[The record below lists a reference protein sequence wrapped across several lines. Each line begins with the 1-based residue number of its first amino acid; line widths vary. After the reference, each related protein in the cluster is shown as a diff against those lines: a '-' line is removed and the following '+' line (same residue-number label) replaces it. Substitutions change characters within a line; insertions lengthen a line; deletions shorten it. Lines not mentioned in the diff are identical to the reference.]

1 MQIIIS
7 LIYKCPP
14 GTGILNILEL
24 KITFSARNTAVKHI
38 FFVVKRI
45 FAFHFSL
52 YVIIFLII
60 IKYPIRLFF
69 LIPVI
74 KKKYVYVYEKIKN
87 EIVGHKYSF
96 GVKLPSK
103 RSIADNLSVSV
114 ITVEQALDLLICEGY
129 VKAKQRSGYF
139 VCYRDDLYGKT
150 RADSEENTRL
160 SAAGSQIQAQKN
172 AFYEHDAQNKFYFP
186 LTAYATAVR
195 KILGCKNL
203 TEKSPNA
210 GIFELR
216 QAIADYLFRNRGIN
230 VDARR
235 IVIGAGAEY
244 LYGTLAEILKDRVF
258 AVEDPCY
265 DKIKKVYSSRNIEFE
280 SLPLTEKG
288 IPSDVLLNSKASV
301 LHITPFQSFPT
312 GVTIDI
318 SKKKE
323 YIDFAEKRGGF
334 VIEDDYASK
343 FSITSKISDTLFSL
357 DNFDRVIYLNSF
369 SKTIF
374 PSIRAAYV
382 VLPARLLSDYDKYAS
397 FYSCPVPVL
406 EQLVIAEILNNGSF
420 ERHINKVRRQYKEMQ
435 K

>member
-1 MQIIIS
+1 M
-7 LIYKCPP
+7 
-14 GTGILNILEL
+14 
-24 KITFSARNTAVKHI
+24 
-38 FFVVKRI
+38 
-45 FAFHFSL
+45 
-52 YVIIFLII
+52 
-60 IKYPIRLFF
+60 
-69 LIPVI
+69 
-74 KKKYVYVYEKIKN
+74 KKYVYVYEKIKN
-87 EIVGHKYSF
+87 EIIGHKFAF
-96 GVKLPSK
+96 GAKLPSK
-103 RSIADNLSVSV
+103 RDLAENLSVSV
-114 ITVEQALDLLICEGY
+114 ITVEQALALLICEGY
-129 VKAKQRSGYF
+129 VKAKQRRGYF

-150 RADSEENTRL
+150 RAGSEENAQARAYL
-160 SAAGSQIQAQKN
+160 SQVTQSACAEILQNATQNKAQAR
-172 AFYEHDAQNKFYFP
+172 AFYEHDAQNRIYFP

-235 IVIGAGAEY
+235 IIIGAGAEY

-258 AVEDPCY
+258 AIENPCY
-265 DKIKKVYSSRNIEFE
+265 DKIKKVYSSRNIKFE
-280 SLPLTEKG
+280 SLPLADNG
-288 IPSDVLLNSKASV
+288 IPSDALILSRASV

-323 YIDFAEKRGGF
+323 YIDFAEKRSGF
-334 VIEDDYASK
+334 VIEDDYASE
-343 FSITSKISDTLFSL
+343 FSLTSKISDTLFSL

-382 VLPARLLSDYDKYAS
+382 VLPSRLIGDYDKFAS

>member
-1 MQIIIS
+1 M
-7 LIYKCPP
+7 
-14 GTGILNILEL
+14 
-24 KITFSARNTAVKHI
+24 
-38 FFVVKRI
+38 
-45 FAFHFSL
+45 
-52 YVIIFLII
+52 
-60 IKYPIRLFF
+60 
-69 LIPVI
+69 
-74 KKKYVYVYEKIKN
+74 KKYVYVYEKIKN
-87 EIVGHKYSF
+87 EIVGHKFAF
-96 GVKLPSK
+96 GAKLPSK
-103 RSIADNLSVSV
+103 RDLAENLSVSV
-114 ITVEQALDLLICEGY
+114 ITAEQALDLLICEGY

-150 RADSEENTRL
+150 RAGSEEN
-160 SAAGSQIQAQKN
+160 AQIQTNLSQVTQSACAEILQNATQNKAQAR
-172 AFYEHDAQNKFYFP
+172 AFYEHDAQNRIYFP

-235 IVIGAGAEY
+235 IIIGAGAEY

-258 AVEDPCY
+258 AIENPCY
-265 DKIKKVYSSRNIEFE
+265 DKIKKGYSSRNIKYE
-280 SLPLTEKG
+280 SLTLTDNG
-288 IPSDVLLNSKASV
+288 IPSDALISSRASV

-334 VIEDDYASK
+334 VIEDDYASE
-343 FSITSKISDTLFSL
+343 FSLTSKISDTLFSL

-382 VLPARLLSDYDKYAS
+382 VLPSRLIGDYDKYAS

>member
-1 MQIIIS
+1 M
-7 LIYKCPP
+7 
-14 GTGILNILEL
+14 
-24 KITFSARNTAVKHI
+24 R
-38 FFVVKRI
+38 
-45 FAFHFSL
+45 
-52 YVIIFLII
+52 
-60 IKYPIRLFF
+60 
-69 LIPVI
+69 
-74 KKKYVYVYEKIKN
+74 KYVYVYEKIKN
-87 EIVGHKYSF
+87 EIIGHKFAF
-96 GVKLPSK
+96 GAKLPSK
-103 RSIADNLSVSV
+103 RGLAENLSVSV

-129 VKAKQRSGYF
+129 IKTKQRSGYF
-139 VCYRDDLYGKT
+139 VCYRDDLYGKP
-150 RADSEENTRL
+150 RACGEEDTQANL
-160 SAAGSQIQAQKN
+160 SQVNRPAHTKNLQNATQNRAART
-172 AFYEHDAQNKFYFP
+172 FYEAEGQSKFYFP

-195 KILGCKNL
+195 KILGSKNL

-210 GIFELR
+210 GIYELR
-216 QAIADYLFRNRGIN
+216 RAIADYLFRNRGID

-235 IVIGAGAEY
+235 IIIGAGAEY

-258 AVEDPCY
+258 AIENPCY
-265 DKIKKVYSSRNIEFE
+265 DKIKKVYSSRNIKFE
-280 SLPLTEKG
+280 SLTLTENG
-288 IPSDVLLNSKASV
+288 IPSDALINSLASV

-334 VIEDDYASK
+334 VIEDDYASE
-343 FSITSKISDTLFSL
+343 FSLASKISDTLFSL
-357 DNFDRVIYLNSF
+357 DNFDRVIYVNSF

-382 VLPARLLSDYDKYAS
+382 VLPSRLIGDYDKYAG

>member
-1 MQIIIS
+1 M
-7 LIYKCPP
+7 
-14 GTGILNILEL
+14 
-24 KITFSARNTAVKHI
+24 
-38 FFVVKRI
+38 
-45 FAFHFSL
+45 
-52 YVIIFLII
+52 
-60 IKYPIRLFF
+60 
-69 LIPVI
+69 
-74 KKKYVYVYEKIKN
+74 KKYVYVYEKIKN
-87 EIVGHKYSF
+87 EIVGHKFAF
-96 GVKLPSK
+96 GAKLPSK
-103 RSIADNLSVSV
+103 RALAENLSVSV

-139 VCYRDDLYGKT
+139 VCYCDNLYGKT
-150 RADSEENTRL
+150 RAGGEDN
-160 SAAGSQIQAQKN
+160 AQIQTNLSLSKQQAGQAENLQNVTQNKAQAR

-235 IVIGAGAEY
+235 IIIGAGAEY
-244 LYGTLAEILKDRVF
+244 LYGTLAEILKNRVF
-258 AVEDPCY
+258 AIENPCY
-265 DKIKKVYSSRNIEFE
+265 DKIKKVYSSRNIKFE
-280 SLPLTEKG
+280 SLPLTDNG
-288 IPSDVLLNSKASV
+288 IPSDALIASRASV

-323 YIDFAEKRGGF
+323 YIYFAEKRGGF
-334 VIEDDYASK
+334 VIEDDYASE
-343 FSITSKISDTLFSL
+343 FSLTSKISDTLFSL

-382 VLPARLLSDYDKYAS
+382 VLPSRLIGDYDKFAS

>member
-1 MQIIIS
+1 M
-7 LIYKCPP
+7 
-14 GTGILNILEL
+14 
-24 KITFSARNTAVKHI
+24 
-38 FFVVKRI
+38 
-45 FAFHFSL
+45 
-52 YVIIFLII
+52 
-60 IKYPIRLFF
+60 
-69 LIPVI
+69 
-74 KKKYVYVYEKIKN
+74 KKYVYVYEKIKN
-87 EIVGHKYSF
+87 EIVGHKFAF
-96 GVKLPSK
+96 GAKLPSK
-103 RSIADNLSVSV
+103 RALAENLSVSV
-114 ITVEQALDLLICEGY
+114 ITAEQALDLLICEGY

-150 RADSEENTRL
+150 RAGSEENAQARAYL
-160 SAAGSQIQAQKN
+160 SQVTQSAQAENLQNATQNKVQAR

-186 LTAYATAVR
+186 LTAYATAAR

-203 TEKSPNA
+203 SEKSPNA
-210 GIFELR
+210 GLYELR

-235 IVIGAGAEY
+235 IIIGAGAEY

-258 AVEDPCY
+258 AIENPCY
-265 DKIKKVYSSRNIEFE
+265 DKIKKVYSSRNIKFE
-280 SLPLTEKG
+280 SLTLTDNG
-288 IPSDVLLNSKASV
+288 IPSDILVASRASV

-334 VIEDDYASK
+334 VIEDDYASE
-343 FSITSKISDTLFSL
+343 FSLTSKISDTLFSL

-382 VLPARLLSDYDKYAS
+382 VLPARLLSDYDKFAS

-420 ERHINKVRRQYKEMQ
+420 ERHINKVRRQYKEIQ

>member
-1 MQIIIS
+1 M
-7 LIYKCPP
+7 
-14 GTGILNILEL
+14 
-24 KITFSARNTAVKHI
+24 
-38 FFVVKRI
+38 
-45 FAFHFSL
+45 
-52 YVIIFLII
+52 
-60 IKYPIRLFF
+60 
-69 LIPVI
+69 
-74 KKKYVYVYEKIKN
+74 KKYVYVYEKIKN
-87 EIVGHKYSF
+87 EIVGHKFAF
-96 GVKLPSK
+96 GAKLPSK
-103 RSIADNLSVSV
+103 RALAENLSVSV
-114 ITVEQALDLLICEGY
+114 ITVEQALDLLLCEGY

-150 RADSEENTRL
+150 RAGGEDNAQARAYL
-160 SAAGSQIQAQKN
+160 SQVTQSAQAEDLQNATQNKTQAR

-235 IVIGAGAEY
+235 IIIGAGAEY

-258 AVEDPCY
+258 AIENPCY
-265 DKIKKVYSSRNIEFE
+265 DKIKKVYSSRNIKFE
-280 SLPLTEKG
+280 SLPLADNG
-288 IPSDVLLNSKASV
+288 IPSDALIASRASV

-334 VIEDDYASK
+334 VIEDDYASE
-343 FSITSKISDTLFSL
+343 FSLTSKISDTLFSL

-382 VLPARLLSDYDKYAS
+382 VLPSRLISDYDKFVS

>member
-1 MQIIIS
+1 M
-7 LIYKCPP
+7 LTYTLKKTP
-14 GTGILNILEL
+14 G
-24 KITFSARNTAVKHI
+24 HP
-38 FFVVKRI
+38 
-45 FAFHFSL
+45 L
-52 YVIIFLII
+52 YEQL
-60 IKYPIRLFF
+60 YQSIRDDIAAGRL
-69 LIPVI
+69 PA
-74 KKKYVYVYEKIKN
+74 
-87 EIVGHKYSF
+87 GSR
-96 GVKLPSK
+96 LPSK
-103 RSIADNLSVSV
+103 RAFAAHNGVSV
-114 ITVEQALDLLICEGY
+114 ITVENAYRLLADEGY
-129 VKAKQRSGYF
+129 IVSRERSGYF

-150 RADSEENTRL
+150 RAGSEENAQARAYL
-160 SAAGSQIQAQKN
+160 SQVTQSAQAENLQNVAQNKAQAR

-203 TEKSPNA
+203 SEKSPNA
-210 GIFELR
+210 GLYELR

-230 VDARR
+230 VDARL
-235 IVIGAGAEY
+235 IIIGAGAEY

-258 AVEDPCY
+258 AIENPCY
-265 DKIKKVYSSRNIEFE
+265 DKIKKVYSSRNIKFE
-280 SLPLTEKG
+280 SLPLTDNG
-288 IPSDVLLNSKASV
+288 IPSDILVASRASV

-334 VIEDDYASK
+334 VIEDDYASE
-343 FSITSKISDTLFSL
+343 FSLTSKISDTLFSL

-382 VLPARLLSDYDKYAS
+382 VLPSRLISDYDKFAS

>member
-1 MQIIIS
+1 M
-7 LIYKCPP
+7 
-14 GTGILNILEL
+14 
-24 KITFSARNTAVKHI
+24 R
-38 FFVVKRI
+38 
-45 FAFHFSL
+45 
-52 YVIIFLII
+52 
-60 IKYPIRLFF
+60 
-69 LIPVI
+69 
-74 KKKYVYVYEKIKN
+74 KYVYVYEKIKN
-87 EIVGHKYSF
+87 EIVGHKYLF

-150 RADSEENTRL
+150 RAGSEENAQARAYL
-160 SAAGSQIQAQKN
+160 SQVTQSAQAENLQNVAQNKAQAR

-186 LTAYATAVR
+186 LTSYATAVR

-203 TEKSPNA
+203 SEKSPNA
-210 GIFELR
+210 GLYELR

-235 IVIGAGAEY
+235 IIIGAGAEY
-244 LYGTLAEILKDRVF
+244 LYGTLAEILKVRVF
-258 AVEDPCY
+258 AIENPCY
-265 DKIKKVYSSRNIEFE
+265 DKIKKVYSSRNIKFE
-280 SLPLTEKG
+280 SLPLSDNG
-288 IPSDVLLNSKASV
+288 IPSDALIASRASV

-334 VIEDDYASK
+334 VIEDDYASE
-343 FSITSKISDTLFSL
+343 FSLTSKISDTLFSL

-382 VLPARLLSDYDKYAS
+382 VLPSRLISDYDKFAG

>member
-1 MQIIIS
+1 M
-7 LIYKCPP
+7 
-14 GTGILNILEL
+14 
-24 KITFSARNTAVKHI
+24 
-38 FFVVKRI
+38 
-45 FAFHFSL
+45 
-52 YVIIFLII
+52 
-60 IKYPIRLFF
+60 
-69 LIPVI
+69 
-74 KKKYVYVYEKIKN
+74 KKYVYVYEKIKN
-87 EIVGHKYSF
+87 EIVGHKFAF
-96 GVKLPSK
+96 GAKLPSK
-103 RSIADNLSVSV
+103 RALAENLSVSV

-150 RADSEENTRL
+150 RAGSEENAQARAYL
-160 SAAGSQIQAQKN
+160 SQVTQSACTEILQNATQNKAQAR
-172 AFYEHDAQNKFYFP
+172 AFCGHNAQNRIYFP

-203 TEKSPNA
+203 SEKSPNA
-210 GIFELR
+210 GLYELR

-235 IVIGAGAEY
+235 IIIGAGAEY

-258 AVEDPCY
+258 AIENPCY
-265 DKIKKVYSSRNIEFE
+265 DKIKKVYSSRNIKFE
-280 SLPLTEKG
+280 SLPLADNG
-288 IPSDVLLNSKASV
+288 IPSDILVASRASV

-334 VIEDDYASK
+334 VIEDDYASE
-343 FSITSKISDTLFSL
+343 FSLTSKISDTLFSL

-382 VLPARLLSDYDKYAS
+382 VLPSRLIGDYDKFAS

>member
-1 MQIIIS
+1 M
-7 LIYKCPP
+7 
-14 GTGILNILEL
+14 
-24 KITFSARNTAVKHI
+24 
-38 FFVVKRI
+38 
-45 FAFHFSL
+45 
-52 YVIIFLII
+52 
-60 IKYPIRLFF
+60 
-69 LIPVI
+69 
-74 KKKYVYVYEKIKN
+74 KKYVYVYEKIKN
-87 EIVGHKYSF
+87 EIVGHKFAF
-96 GVKLPSK
+96 GAKLPSK
-103 RSIADNLSVSV
+103 RALAENLSVSV
-114 ITVEQALDLLICEGY
+114 ITVEQALDLLLCEGY

-150 RADSEENTRL
+150 RAGGEDNAQARAYL
-160 SAAGSQIQAQKN
+160 SQVTQSAQAEDLQNATQNKTQAR

-235 IVIGAGAEY
+235 IIIGAGAEY

-258 AVEDPCY
+258 AIENPCY
-265 DKIKKVYSSRNIEFE
+265 DKIKKVYSSRNIKFE
-280 SLPLTEKG
+280 SLPLADNG
-288 IPSDVLLNSKASV
+288 IPSDALIASRASV

-334 VIEDDYASK
+334 VIEDDYASE
-343 FSITSKISDTLFSL
+343 FSLTSKISDTLFSL

-382 VLPARLLSDYDKYAS
+382 VLPSRLISDYDKFVS

-420 ERHINKVRRQYKEMQ
+420 ERHINKVRRQYKEIQ

>member
-1 MQIIIS
+1 M
-7 LIYKCPP
+7 
-14 GTGILNILEL
+14 
-24 KITFSARNTAVKHI
+24 
-38 FFVVKRI
+38 
-45 FAFHFSL
+45 
-52 YVIIFLII
+52 
-60 IKYPIRLFF
+60 
-69 LIPVI
+69 
-74 KKKYVYVYEKIKN
+74 KKYVYVYEKIKN
-87 EIVGHKYSF
+87 EIVGHKFAF
-96 GVKLPSK
+96 GAKLPSK
-103 RSIADNLSVSV
+103 RALAENLSVSV

-150 RADSEENTRL
+150 RAGSEENAQARAYL
-160 SAAGSQIQAQKN
+160 SQVTQSACAEILQNATQNKAQAR

-203 TEKSPNA
+203 SEKSPNA
-210 GIFELR
+210 GLYELR
-216 QAIADYLFRNRGIN
+216 KAIADYLFRNRGIN

-235 IVIGAGAEY
+235 IIIGAGAEY

-258 AVEDPCY
+258 AIENPCY
-265 DKIKKVYSSRNIEFE
+265 DKIKKVYSSRNIKFE
-280 SLPLTEKG
+280 SLTLTDNG
-288 IPSDVLLNSKASV
+288 IPSDALILSRASV

-334 VIEDDYASK
+334 VIEDDYASE
-343 FSITSKISDTLFSL
+343 FSLTSKISDTLFSV

-382 VLPARLLSDYDKYAS
+382 VLPSRLIGDYDKFAS

>member
-1 MQIIIS
+1 M
-7 LIYKCPP
+7 
-14 GTGILNILEL
+14 
-24 KITFSARNTAVKHI
+24 
-38 FFVVKRI
+38 
-45 FAFHFSL
+45 
-52 YVIIFLII
+52 
-60 IKYPIRLFF
+60 
-69 LIPVI
+69 
-74 KKKYVYVYEKIKN
+74 KKYVYVYEKIKN
-87 EIVGHKYSF
+87 EIVGHKFAF
-96 GVKLPSK
+96 GAKLPSK
-103 RSIADNLSVSV
+103 RDLAENLSVSV
-114 ITVEQALDLLICEGY
+114 ITAEQALDLLICEGY

-150 RADSEENTRL
+150 RAGSEENAQAFANFLRGRH
-160 SAAGSQIQAQKN
+160 AAQAENLQNATQNKAQAR

-235 IVIGAGAEY
+235 IIIGAGAEY

-258 AVEDPCY
+258 AIENPCY
-265 DKIKKVYSSRNIEFE
+265 DKIKKVYSSRNIKFE
-280 SLPLTEKG
+280 SLTLTDNG
-288 IPSDVLLNSKASV
+288 IPSDILVASRASV

-312 GVTIDI
+312 GVTINI

-334 VIEDDYASK
+334 VIEDDYASE
-343 FSITSKISDTLFSL
+343 FSLTSKISDTLFSL

-374 PSIRAAYV
+374 PSIRAAYA
-382 VLPARLLSDYDKYAS
+382 VLPSRLIGDYDKFAS

>member
-1 MQIIIS
+1 M
-7 LIYKCPP
+7 
-14 GTGILNILEL
+14 
-24 KITFSARNTAVKHI
+24 
-38 FFVVKRI
+38 
-45 FAFHFSL
+45 
-52 YVIIFLII
+52 
-60 IKYPIRLFF
+60 
-69 LIPVI
+69 
-74 KKKYVYVYEKIKN
+74 KKYVYVYEKIKN
-87 EIVGHKYSF
+87 EIVGHKFAF
-96 GVKLPSK
+96 GAKLPSK
-103 RSIADNLSVSV
+103 RALAENLSVSV
-114 ITVEQALDLLICEGY
+114 ITAEQALDLLICEGY

-150 RADSEENTRL
+150 RAGSEENAQAFANFLRGRH
-160 SAAGSQIQAQKN
+160 AAQAEDLQNATQNKAQAR
-172 AFYEHDAQNKFYFP
+172 AFYEHDAQNRIYFP

-195 KILGCKNL
+195 KTLGENNDL

-235 IVIGAGAEY
+235 IIIGAGAEY

-258 AVEDPCY
+258 AIENPCY
-265 DKIKKVYSSRNIEFE
+265 DKIKKVYSSRNIKFE
-280 SLPLTEKG
+280 SLTLADNG
-288 IPSDVLLNSKASV
+288 IPSDALIASRASV

-334 VIEDDYASK
+334 VIEDDYASE
-343 FSITSKISDTLFSL
+343 FSLTSKISDTLFSL

-382 VLPARLLSDYDKYAS
+382 VLPSRLIDDYDKYAS

>member
-1 MQIIIS
+1 M
-7 LIYKCPP
+7 
-14 GTGILNILEL
+14 
-24 KITFSARNTAVKHI
+24 
-38 FFVVKRI
+38 
-45 FAFHFSL
+45 
-52 YVIIFLII
+52 
-60 IKYPIRLFF
+60 
-69 LIPVI
+69 
-74 KKKYVYVYEKIKN
+74 KKYVYVYEKIQN
-87 EIVGHKYSF
+87 EIVGHKFAF
-96 GVKLPSK
+96 GAKLPSK
-103 RSIADNLSVSV
+103 RDLAENLSVSV
-114 ITVEQALDLLICEGY
+114 ITAEQALDLLICEGY

-150 RADSEENTRL
+150 RAGSEENAQAFANFLRGRH
-160 SAAGSQIQAQKN
+160 AAQAENLQNTTQNKAQAR

-186 LTAYATAVR
+186 LTAYSTAVR
-195 KILGCKNL
+195 KTLGENNDL

-235 IVIGAGAEY
+235 IIIGAGAEY

-258 AVEDPCY
+258 AIENPCY
-265 DKIKKVYSSRNIEFE
+265 DKIKKVYSSRNIKFE
-280 SLPLTEKG
+280 SLTLTDNG
-288 IPSDVLLNSKASV
+288 IPSDILVASRASV

-334 VIEDDYASK
+334 VIEDDYASE
-343 FSITSKISDTLFSL
+343 FSLTSKISDTLFSL

-374 PSIRAAYV
+374 PSIRAAYA
-382 VLPARLLSDYDKYAS
+382 VLPSRLIGDYDKFAS

>member
-1 MQIIIS
+1 M
-7 LIYKCPP
+7 
-14 GTGILNILEL
+14 
-24 KITFSARNTAVKHI
+24 
-38 FFVVKRI
+38 
-45 FAFHFSL
+45 
-52 YVIIFLII
+52 
-60 IKYPIRLFF
+60 
-69 LIPVI
+69 
-74 KKKYVYVYEKIKN
+74 KKYVYVYEKIKN
-87 EIVGHKYSF
+87 EIVGHKFAF
-96 GVKLPSK
+96 GAKLSSK
-103 RSIADNLSVSV
+103 RALAENLSVSV

-150 RADSEENTRL
+150 RAGSEENAQARAYL
-160 SAAGSQIQAQKN
+160 SQVTQSAQAENLQNATQNKVQAR

-186 LTAYATAVR
+186 LTAYATAAR

-203 TEKSPNA
+203 SEKSPNA
-210 GIFELR
+210 GLYELR

-235 IVIGAGAEY
+235 IIIGAGAEY

-258 AVEDPCY
+258 AIENPCY
-265 DKIKKVYSSRNIEFE
+265 DKIKKVYSSRNIKFE
-280 SLPLTEKG
+280 SLTLTDNG
-288 IPSDVLLNSKASV
+288 IPSDILVASRASV

-334 VIEDDYASK
+334 VIEDDYASE
-343 FSITSKISDTLFSL
+343 FSLTSKISDTLFSL

-382 VLPARLLSDYDKYAS
+382 VLPARLLSDYDKFAS

-420 ERHINKVRRQYKEMQ
+420 ERHINKVRRQYKEIQ

>member
-1 MQIIIS
+1 M
-7 LIYKCPP
+7 
-14 GTGILNILEL
+14 
-24 KITFSARNTAVKHI
+24 
-38 FFVVKRI
+38 
-45 FAFHFSL
+45 
-52 YVIIFLII
+52 
-60 IKYPIRLFF
+60 
-69 LIPVI
+69 
-74 KKKYVYVYEKIKN
+74 KKYVYVYEKIKN
-87 EIVGHKYSF
+87 EIVGHKFAF
-96 GVKLPSK
+96 GAKLPSK
-103 RSIADNLSVSV
+103 RDLAENLSVSV
-114 ITVEQALDLLICEGY
+114 ITAEQALDLLICEGY

-150 RADSEENTRL
+150 RAGSEEN
-160 SAAGSQIQAQKN
+160 AQIQTNLSQVTQSACAEILQNATQNKAQAR
-172 AFYEHDAQNKFYFP
+172 AFYEHDAQNRIYFP

-235 IVIGAGAEY
+235 IIIGAGAEY

-258 AVEDPCY
+258 AIENPCY
-265 DKIKKVYSSRNIEFE
+265 DKIKKVYSSRNIKFE
-280 SLPLTEKG
+280 SLTLTDNG
-288 IPSDVLLNSKASV
+288 IPSDALILSRASV

-323 YIDFAEKRGGF
+323 YIDFAEKRDGF
-334 VIEDDYASK
+334 VIEDDYASE
-343 FSITSKISDTLFSL
+343 FSLTSKISDTLFSL

-382 VLPARLLSDYDKYAS
+382 VLPSRLIGDYDKYAS

>member
-1 MQIIIS
+1 M
-7 LIYKCPP
+7 
-14 GTGILNILEL
+14 
-24 KITFSARNTAVKHI
+24 
-38 FFVVKRI
+38 
-45 FAFHFSL
+45 
-52 YVIIFLII
+52 
-60 IKYPIRLFF
+60 
-69 LIPVI
+69 
-74 KKKYVYVYEKIKN
+74 KKYVYVYEKIKN
-87 EIVGHKYSF
+87 EIAGHKFAF
-96 GVKLPSK
+96 GAKLPSK
-103 RSIADNLSVSV
+103 RDFAENLSVSV

-150 RADSEENTRL
+150 RAGSEENTRL

-172 AFYEHDAQNKFYFP
+172 AFCGHDAQNKFYFP

-195 KILGCKNL
+195 KTLGENNDL

-244 LYGTLAEILKDRVF
+244 LYGTLAEILKGRVF
-258 AVEDPCY
+258 AIENPCY
-265 DKIKKVYSSRNIEFE
+265 DKIKKVYSSRNIKFE
-280 SLPLTEKG
+280 SLTLADNG
-288 IPSDVLLNSKASV
+288 IPSDALIASRASV

-318 SKKKE
+318 SKKRE

-334 VIEDDYASK
+334 VIEDDYASE

-420 ERHINKVRRQYKEMQ
+420 ERHINKVRRQYKEM
-435 K
+435 KK

>member
-1 MQIIIS
+1 M
-7 LIYKCPP
+7 
-14 GTGILNILEL
+14 
-24 KITFSARNTAVKHI
+24 
-38 FFVVKRI
+38 
-45 FAFHFSL
+45 
-52 YVIIFLII
+52 
-60 IKYPIRLFF
+60 
-69 LIPVI
+69 
-74 KKKYVYVYEKIKN
+74 KKYVYVYEKIKN
-87 EIVGHKYSF
+87 EIVGHKFAF
-96 GVKLPSK
+96 GAKLPSK
-103 RSIADNLSVSV
+103 RALAENLSVSV

-150 RADSEENTRL
+150 RAGGEDNAQARAYL
-160 SAAGSQIQAQKN
+160 SQVTQSAQAEDLQNATQNKTQAR

-265 DKIKKVYSSRNIEFE
+265 DKIKKVYSSRNIKFE
-280 SLPLTEKG
+280 SLTLADNG
-288 IPSDVLLNSKASV
+288 IPSDALIASRASV

-323 YIDFAEKRGGF
+323 YIEFAEKHGGF
-334 VIEDDYASK
+334 VIEDDYASE

-382 VLPARLLSDYDKYAS
+382 VLPSRLISDYDKYAS

-420 ERHINKVRRQYKEMQ
+420 ERHINKVRRQYKE
-435 K
+435 KK

>member
-1 MQIIIS
+1 M
-7 LIYKCPP
+7 
-14 GTGILNILEL
+14 
-24 KITFSARNTAVKHI
+24 
-38 FFVVKRI
+38 
-45 FAFHFSL
+45 
-52 YVIIFLII
+52 
-60 IKYPIRLFF
+60 
-69 LIPVI
+69 
-74 KKKYVYVYEKIKN
+74 KKYVYVYEKIKN
-87 EIVGHKYSF
+87 EIVGHKFAF
-96 GVKLPSK
+96 GAKLPSK
-103 RSIADNLSVSV
+103 RDLAENLSVSV

-150 RADSEENTRL
+150 HAGSEENAQARAYL
-160 SAAGSQIQAQKN
+160 SQVTQSACAEILQNATQNKAQAR

-203 TEKSPNA
+203 SEKSPNA
-210 GIFELR
+210 GLYELR

-235 IVIGAGAEY
+235 IIIGAGAEY

-258 AVEDPCY
+258 AIENPCY
-265 DKIKKVYSSRNIEFE
+265 DKIKKVYSSRNIKFE
-280 SLPLTEKG
+280 SLTLADNG
-288 IPSDVLLNSKASV
+288 IPSDALILSRASV

-334 VIEDDYASK
+334 VIEDDYASE
-343 FSITSKISDTLFSL
+343 FSLTSKISDTLFSL

-382 VLPARLLSDYDKYAS
+382 VLPSRLIGDYDKYAS

>member
-1 MQIIIS
+1 M
-7 LIYKCPP
+7 
-14 GTGILNILEL
+14 
-24 KITFSARNTAVKHI
+24 
-38 FFVVKRI
+38 
-45 FAFHFSL
+45 
-52 YVIIFLII
+52 
-60 IKYPIRLFF
+60 
-69 LIPVI
+69 
-74 KKKYVYVYEKIKN
+74 KKYVYVYEKIKN

-150 RADSEENTRL
+150 RAGGENN
-160 SAAGSQIQAQKN
+160 AQIQTNLSLSKQQAENLQNVVQNKAQAR
-172 AFYEHDAQNKFYFP
+172 AFYKHDAQNKFYFP

-235 IVIGAGAEY
+235 IIIGAGAEY
-244 LYGTLAEILKDRVF
+244 LYGTLAEILKGRVF
-258 AVEDPCY
+258 AIENPCY
-265 DKIKKVYSSRNIEFE
+265 DKIKKVYSSRNIKFE
-280 SLPLTEKG
+280 SLTLTEKG

-312 GVTIDI
+312 GVTIGI

-334 VIEDDYASK
+334 VIEDDYASE
-343 FSITSKISDTLFSL
+343 FSLTSKISDTLFSQ
-357 DNFDRVIYLNSF
+357 DKFDRVIYVNSF

-382 VLPARLLSDYDKYAS
+382 VLPARLLSDYDKKAG

>member
-1 MQIIIS
+1 M
-7 LIYKCPP
+7 
-14 GTGILNILEL
+14 
-24 KITFSARNTAVKHI
+24 
-38 FFVVKRI
+38 
-45 FAFHFSL
+45 
-52 YVIIFLII
+52 
-60 IKYPIRLFF
+60 
-69 LIPVI
+69 
-74 KKKYVYVYEKIKN
+74 KKYVYVYEKIKN
-87 EIVGHKYSF
+87 EIVGHKYLF

-150 RADSEENTRL
+150 RADSEDN
-160 SAAGSQIQAQKN
+160 AQIQTNLSLSKQQAENLQNVAQNKAQAR
-172 AFYEHDAQNKFYFP
+172 AFCGHDAQNKFYFP

-235 IVIGAGAEY
+235 IIIGAGAEY

-334 VIEDDYASK
+334 VIEDDYASE
-343 FSITSKISDTLFSL
+343 FSLTSKISDTLFSL

-374 PSIRAAYV
+374 PSIRVAYV
-382 VLPARLLSDYDKYAS
+382 VLPSRLISDYDKFAS

-420 ERHINKVRRQYKEMQ
+420 ERHINKVRRQYKEM
-435 K
+435 KK

>member
-1 MQIIIS
+1 M
-7 LIYKCPP
+7 
-14 GTGILNILEL
+14 
-24 KITFSARNTAVKHI
+24 
-38 FFVVKRI
+38 
-45 FAFHFSL
+45 
-52 YVIIFLII
+52 
-60 IKYPIRLFF
+60 
-69 LIPVI
+69 
-74 KKKYVYVYEKIKN
+74 KKYVYVYEKIKN
-87 EIVGHKYSF
+87 EIVGHKFAF
-96 GVKLPSK
+96 GAKLPSK
-103 RSIADNLSVSV
+103 RALAENLSVSV
-114 ITVEQALDLLICEGY
+114 ITVEQALDLLLCEGY

-150 RADSEENTRL
+150 RAGGEDNAQARAYL
-160 SAAGSQIQAQKN
+160 SQVTQSAQAEDLQNATQNKTQAR

-235 IVIGAGAEY
+235 IIIGAGAEY

-258 AVEDPCY
+258 AIENPCY
-265 DKIKKVYSSRNIEFE
+265 DKIKKVYSSRNIKFE
-280 SLPLTEKG
+280 SLPLADNG
-288 IPSDVLLNSKASV
+288 IPSDALIASRASV

-334 VIEDDYASK
+334 VIEDDYASE
-343 FSITSKISDTLFSL
+343 FSLTSKISDTLFSL

-382 VLPARLLSDYDKYAS
+382 VLPSRLISDYDKFAS

-420 ERHINKVRRQYKEMQ
+420 ERHINKVRRQYKEIQ

>member
-1 MQIIIS
+1 M
-7 LIYKCPP
+7 
-14 GTGILNILEL
+14 
-24 KITFSARNTAVKHI
+24 
-38 FFVVKRI
+38 
-45 FAFHFSL
+45 
-52 YVIIFLII
+52 
-60 IKYPIRLFF
+60 
-69 LIPVI
+69 
-74 KKKYVYVYEKIKN
+74 KKYVYVYEKIKN
-87 EIVGHKYSF
+87 EIVGHKFAF
-96 GVKLPSK
+96 GAKLPSK
-103 RSIADNLSVSV
+103 RDLAENLSVSV
-114 ITVEQALDLLICEGY
+114 ITAEQALDLLICEGY

-150 RADSEENTRL
+150 RAGSEENAQAFANFLRGRH
-160 SAAGSQIQAQKN
+160 AAQAENLQNTTQNKAQAR

-186 LTAYATAVR
+186 LTAYSTAVR
-195 KILGCKNL
+195 KTLGENNDL

-235 IVIGAGAEY
+235 IIIGAGAEY

-258 AVEDPCY
+258 AIENPCY
-265 DKIKKVYSSRNIEFE
+265 DKIKKVYSSRNIKFE
-280 SLPLTEKG
+280 SLTLTDNG
-288 IPSDVLLNSKASV
+288 IPSDILVASRASV
-301 LHITPFQSFPT
+301 LHNTPFQSFPT

-334 VIEDDYASK
+334 VIEDDYASE
-343 FSITSKISDTLFSL
+343 FSLTSKISDTLFSL

-374 PSIRAAYV
+374 PSIRAAYA
-382 VLPARLLSDYDKYAS
+382 VLPSRLIGDYDKFAS

>member
-1 MQIIIS
+1 M
-7 LIYKCPP
+7 
-14 GTGILNILEL
+14 
-24 KITFSARNTAVKHI
+24 
-38 FFVVKRI
+38 
-45 FAFHFSL
+45 
-52 YVIIFLII
+52 
-60 IKYPIRLFF
+60 
-69 LIPVI
+69 
-74 KKKYVYVYEKIKN
+74 KKYVYVYEKIKN
-87 EIVGHKYSF
+87 EIVGHKFAF
-96 GVKLPSK
+96 GAKLPSK
-103 RSIADNLSVSV
+103 RDLAENLSVSV

-150 RADSEENTRL
+150 RACSEENTQARAYL
-160 SAAGSQIQAQKN
+160 SQVTQSACTEILQNATQNKAQAR

-186 LTAYATAVR
+186 LTAYAIAVR
-195 KILGCKNL
+195 KTLGENNDL

-235 IVIGAGAEY
+235 IIIGAGAEY

-258 AVEDPCY
+258 AIENPCY
-265 DKIKKVYSSRNIEFE
+265 DKIKKVYSSRNIKFE
-280 SLPLTEKG
+280 SLPLADNG
-288 IPSDVLLNSKASV
+288 IPSDALIASRASV

-334 VIEDDYASK
+334 IIEDDYASE
-343 FSITSKISDTLFSL
+343 FSLTSKISDTLFSL

-382 VLPARLLSDYDKYAS
+382 VLPSRLIDDYDKYAS

>member
-1 MQIIIS
+1 M
-7 LIYKCPP
+7 
-14 GTGILNILEL
+14 
-24 KITFSARNTAVKHI
+24 
-38 FFVVKRI
+38 
-45 FAFHFSL
+45 
-52 YVIIFLII
+52 
-60 IKYPIRLFF
+60 
-69 LIPVI
+69 
-74 KKKYVYVYEKIKN
+74 KKYVYVYEKIKN
-87 EIVGHKYSF
+87 EIVGHKFAF
-96 GVKLPSK
+96 GAKLPSK
-103 RSIADNLSVSV
+103 RALAENLSVSV
-114 ITVEQALDLLICEGY
+114 ITVEQALDLLLCEGY

-150 RADSEENTRL
+150 RAGGEDNAQARAYL
-160 SAAGSQIQAQKN
+160 SQVTQSAQAEDLQNATQNKTQAR

-235 IVIGAGAEY
+235 IIIGAGAEY

-258 AVEDPCY
+258 AIENPCY
-265 DKIKKVYSSRNIEFE
+265 DKIKKVYSSRNIKFE
-280 SLPLTEKG
+280 SLPLADNG
-288 IPSDVLLNSKASV
+288 IPSDALIASRASV

-334 VIEDDYASK
+334 VIEDDYASE
-343 FSITSKISDTLFSL
+343 FSLTSKISDTLFSL

-420 ERHINKVRRQYKEMQ
+420 ERHINKVRWQYKEMQ